1 MLWQKWVLYCFK
13 EHWHTSALPNRRN
26 KEQGLNQLQKDKN
39 VKRFKIMQLFSLS
52 CFYFN
57 LQYELLK
64 FRVIFTV
71 HSIFTPT
78 TLQSM
83 VQLCTIN
90 NDTVIVGEVS
100 KILNTTIHYQKLLET
115 MIVGEVSRI
124 LNTII
129 HYQKLLETMIVGE
142 WDWIN
147 GFGLKYVINNQN
159 ENN

>member
-1 MLWQKWVLYCFK
+1 
-13 EHWHTSALPNRRN
+13 
-26 KEQGLNQLQKDKN
+26 
-39 VKRFKIMQLFSLS
+39 
-52 CFYFN
+52 
-57 LQYELLK
+57 
-64 FRVIFTV
+64 
-71 HSIFTPT
+71 
-78 TLQSM
+78 M

-142 WDWIN
+142 WD
-147 GFGLKYVINNQN
+147 
-159 ENN
+159 

>member
-1 MLWQKWVLYCFK
+1 MNELYFDKSGFCIVSK
-13 EHWHTSALPNRRN
+13 NTGTLLPCQIGRN
-26 KEQGLNQLQKDKN
+26 KERGLNQLQKDKN

-115 MIVGEVSRI
+115 MIVGE
-124 LNTII
+124 
-129 HYQKLLETMIVGE
+129 
-142 WDWIN
+142 WD
-147 GFGLKYVINNQN
+147 
-159 ENN
+159 